1 MMIVRMGAKGTL
13 YDLSDGSLS
22 LDPVGILIPTEEEI
36 YSAEALLEDIGE
48 LDPGFSITVTVTGFT
63 DEDVKVLM

>member
-1 MMIVRMGAKGTL
+1 MIVRMGAKGTL

-22 LDPVGILIPTEEEI
+22 LDPIGVLIPTGDEI
-36 YSAEALLEDIGE
+36 YSAEALLEDLGE

-63 DEDVKVLM
+63 DDDVKVLM